1 MLYLLVVLIC
11 YSVYFGVKVSRFG
24 GREGD
29 AGEGPAKA
37 EERAYPGNVV
47 VLPEVRS
54 SIHSPFSTG
63 ISCITRLSFRLLLA
77 RGS

>member
-24 GREGD
+24 GRERN
-29 AGEGPAKA
+29 AGEGHAKA
-37 EERAYPGNVV
+37 EEGAYPGNAV
-47 VLPEVRS
+47 VLRERGS
-54 SIHSPFSTG
+54 SIYSPFSTG
-63 ISCITRLSFRLLLA
+63 ISCFIRLSFRLLLA